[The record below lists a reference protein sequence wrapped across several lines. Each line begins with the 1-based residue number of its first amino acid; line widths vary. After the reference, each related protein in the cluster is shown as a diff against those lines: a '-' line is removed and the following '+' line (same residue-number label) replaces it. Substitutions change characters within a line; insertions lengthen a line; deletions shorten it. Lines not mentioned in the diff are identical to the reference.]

1 MVEAPAG
8 VLARRR
14 APPPAWLKLSMSCCR
29 HTLLVAVTLAFA
41 VAPSRAMAGD
51 GVPTFERDVE
61 PILARAGCN
70 TGACHGKARGQ
81 NGFQLS
87 ILGFD
92 RDFDYHA
99 IARDALG
106 RRVDPAAPA
115 VSLLL
120 QKATAEI
127 PHGGGLR
134 LTHSD
139 PLFDTLRRWIAAG
152 MPRTPPDAPALTGI
166 RVEPT
171 EPVMANGA
179 NQ

>member
-1 MVEAPAG
+1 MVEAPARG
-8 VLARRR
+8 LAHARSD
-14 APPPAWLKLSMSCCR
+14 PPPAWLTSSMSCR
-29 HTLLVAVTLAFA
+29 RTLPFVTLALFA
-41 VAPSRAMAGD
+41 ASSLATAAE

-70 TGACHGKARGQ
+70 AGACHGKARGQ

-99 IARDALG
+99 ITRDALG

-115 VSLLL
+115 ASLLL
-120 QKATAEI
+120 QKATAEA

-139 PLFDTLRRWIAAG
+139 PLFDTLRRWIAAA
-152 MPRTPPDAPALTGI
+152 MPRTPPDAPALTAI